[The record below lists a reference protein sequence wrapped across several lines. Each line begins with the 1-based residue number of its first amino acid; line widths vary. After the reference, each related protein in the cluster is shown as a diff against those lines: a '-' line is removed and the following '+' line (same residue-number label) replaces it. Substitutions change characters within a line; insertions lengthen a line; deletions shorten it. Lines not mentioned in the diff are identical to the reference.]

1 MPTYVYRRED
11 GSTFEVRQ
19 RITDDP
25 LDTCPETGQEVKRLI
40 TGGGG
45 LIFKGSG
52 FYETDYARNGNG
64 SGAASSEEESA
75 ASAETAS
82 ETSSSTVEEN

>member
-11 GSTFEVRQ
+11 GSTFEIRQ
-19 RITDDP
+19 RITEDP
-25 LDTCPETGQEVKRLI
+25 LETCPDTGQEVRRLI

-52 FYETDYARNGNG
+52 FYETDYARSS
-64 SGAASSEEESA
+64 SGAGATPSDTEDTSSAEES
-75 ASAETAS
+75 STTG
-82 ETSSSTVEEN
+82 TSSVEDG